1 MSGENQQWDEGPMH
15 YSPSPKHEA
24 PKPDYHWLE
33 KKRGDRIKLAVKWLA
48 VVGILSYIA
57 LRLMGVIH

>member
-15 YSPSPKHEA
+15 YSPKHEA

-33 KKRGDRIKLAVKWLA
+33 KKRGDRAKLAVKWLA
-48 VVGILSYIA
+48 ILGIAIYIA
-57 LRLMGVIH
+57 LHLMGVIR